1 MKPIQDYYPDD
12 VSHCYGSGRLAE
24 DLSSGVQSIDMQ
36 GIEYPIKVR
45 VENVDIRLQD
55 ASGSG
60 LNERLKSGE
69 EVVISN
75 SSVSKLKVTGDIIPE
90 VYSLDQNY
98 PNPFNPSTKIEFS
111 IPEDV
116 NNVTLTIYN
125 TLGQKVAELVNSKME
140 AGKYSY
146 VWNASDVAT
155 GLYIYELRTDKFV
168 SVKKMILLK

>member
-1 MKPIQDYYPDD
+1 LPPPAPAGMFD
-12 VSHCYGSGRLAE
+12 VRYGSGRYAE
-24 DLSSGVQSIDMQ
+24 DLSASNKTIEMNGV
-36 GIEYPIKVR
+36 EYPVKVR
-45 VENVDIRLQD
+45 VENAEIRLQD
-55 ASGSG
+55 ASGNG

-69 EVVISN
+69 EVTISN
-75 SSVSKLKVTGDIIPE
+75 SEISKLMVSGNVIPDKYALE
-90 VYSLDQNY
+90 QNY

-116 NNVTLTIYN
+116 NNVTLTIFN
-125 TLGQKVAELVNSKME
+125 ALGQRVAELVNSKLE

-168 SVKKMILLK
+168 SVKKMMLLK

>member
-1 MKPIQDYYPDD
+1 MR
-12 VSHCYGSGRLAE
+12 GL
-24 DLSSGVQSIDMQ
+24 
-36 GIEYPIKVR
+36 EYPVTVR
-45 VENVDIRLQD
+45 VEKMGIKLKDETGKL
-55 ASGSG
+55 
-60 LNERLKSGE
+60 LNERIKAGE

-75 SSVSKLKVTGDIIPE
+75 SSVSKLMVTSEIIPE
-90 VYSLDQNY
+90 VYSLEQNY

-125 TLGQKVAELVNSKME
+125 ALGQKVAELVNSKME
-140 AGKYSY
+140 AGKYNY

-168 SVKKMILLK
+168 SVKKMMLLK

>member
-1 MKPIQDYYPDD
+1 M
-12 VSHCYGSGRLAE
+12 
-24 DLSSGVQSIDMQ
+24 
-36 GIEYPIKVR
+36 
-45 VENVDIRLQD
+45 
-55 ASGSG
+55 
-60 LNERLKSGE
+60 NERLKSGE
-69 EVVISN
+69 EVTISN
-75 SSVSKLKVTGDIIPE
+75 SAINKLMVSGDVIPAT
-90 VYSLDQNY
+90 YSLDQNY

-125 TLGQKVAELVNSKME
+125 ALGQRVAELVNSKME

-168 SVKKMILLK
+168 SVKKMMLLK